1 MAVTSEESDFTFIQE
16 RLYDQ
21 AIDTNKPSVKQKRL
35 IKLYKK
41 HNQNHQNTPA
51 MGDEPCQQA
60 SLKVL
65 DGSGHTPL
73 SEGAPYTRQNY
84 FELVYWT
91 GRVLRAD
98 KRGAIDES
106 QAPILKRLG
115 IDEES
120 WIESV
125 IRSQQHFFDMAGS
138 VTSLER
144 YQKAQ
149 NQPREKQIGC
159 LSPIERLKG
168 KSASLK
174 LYGCMAV
181 WLYG

>member
-1 MAVTSEESDFTFIQE
+1 MAATPEESDFISIQE

-21 AIDTNKPSVKQKRL
+21 ATEENKPSVKQKRL

-41 HNQNHQNTPA
+41 NNQHHKDTPSVS
-51 MGDEPCQQA
+51 DEPCQQA

-65 DGSGHTPL
+65 DGSSRTPL
-73 SEGAPYTRQNY
+73 SEGIPYTRQDY
-84 FELVYWT
+84 FELLDWT
-91 GRVLRAD
+91 GRALRAD
-98 KRGAIDES
+98 KRGAINES
-106 QAPILKRLG
+106 QAPILMRLG

-125 IRSQQHFFDMAGS
+125 TRFQRHLFDVAGS

-149 NQPREKQIGC
+149 NRRRETQIGG
-159 LSPIERLKG
+159 LPPIERLKG

-174 LYGCMAV
+174 LYG
-181 WLYG
+181 

>member
-1 MAVTSEESDFTFIQE
+1 MVFRGLCVALMSASLVW
-16 RLYDQ
+16 
-21 AIDTNKPSVKQKRL
+21 P
-35 IKLYKK
+35 IKKK
-41 HNQNHQNTPA
+41 TVRGA
-51 MGDEPCQQA
+51 SGKGALKARRYWMKKPCQQI

-65 DGSGHTPL
+65 DGGGHTPL
-73 SEGAPYTRQNY
+73 SEGIPYTRQDY
-84 FELVYWT
+84 FELVDWT

-125 IRSQQHFFDMAGS
+125 THFQRHFFDVAGS

-149 NQPREKQIGC
+149 NQRREKQLGC
-159 LSPIERLKG
+159 LPPIERLKG
-168 KSASLK
+168 TSASLK
-174 LYGCMAV
+174 LYG
-181 WLYG
+181 

>member
-1 MAVTSEESDFTFIQE
+1 
-16 RLYDQ
+16 
-21 AIDTNKPSVKQKRL
+21 
-35 IKLYKK
+35 
-41 HNQNHQNTPA
+41 

-60 SLKVL
+60 SLKIL
-65 DGSGHTPL
+65 DGSSHTPL
-73 SEGAPYTRQNY
+73 SECIPYTRQDY
-84 FELVYWT
+84 FELVDWT
-91 GRVLRAD
+91 GRALRAD

-125 IRSQQHFFDMAGS
+125 IHFQHHFFDVARS
-138 VTSLER
+138 VTSLEG

-149 NQPREKQIGC
+149 NKCREKQIGG
-159 LSPIERLKG
+159 LPPIERLKG

-174 LYGCMAV
+174 LYGLMV
-181 WLYG
+181 

>member
-1 MAVTSEESDFTFIQE
+1 MVD
-16 RLYDQ
+16 
-21 AIDTNKPSVKQKRL
+21 
-35 IKLYKK
+35 
-41 HNQNHQNTPA
+41 
-51 MGDEPCQQA
+51 
-60 SLKVL
+60 
-65 DGSGHTPL
+65 
-73 SEGAPYTRQNY
+73 
-84 FELVYWT
+84 WT

-98 KRGAIDES
+98 KRGAIGES

-125 IRSQQHFFDMAGS
+125 TRFQHHFFDVAGS

-149 NQPREKQIGC
+149 NKRRKKRIGC

-174 LYGCMAV
+174 LYGCMAE
-181 WLYG
+181 